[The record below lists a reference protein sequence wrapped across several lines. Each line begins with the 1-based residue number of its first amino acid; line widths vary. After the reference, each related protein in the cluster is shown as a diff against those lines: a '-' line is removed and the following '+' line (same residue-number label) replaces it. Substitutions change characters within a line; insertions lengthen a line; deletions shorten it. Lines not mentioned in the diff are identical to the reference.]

1 LSLSYEVT
9 AGRNHGVGRF
19 EVDIPQMNVVEKE
32 SEGDESEALAGTD
45 VPLVRKNGAKNGSHS
60 PAATIVN
67 RFPMYR
73 DVKPLSQVESRR
85 FMSERSSELRA
96 FVGPLEER
104 VRKAYRFR
112 ARKYHG
118 VASAQAKVAELVL
131 DTIRRIAHRETG
143 VFNLEAPLTKL
154 LSVLYAGSVE
164 AGIVTGLTR
173 RAQKALAVRDALQ
186 REVVRAGGGVSPRA
200 SRGLSY
206 DVGRE
211 LDELV
216 MLLRWY
222 VRRKMSVSA
231 LELETLGSV
240 ALLDALD
247 TADRDDRDVLFD
259 CEVMHDHQVFG
270 TRGCLLSA
278 GLKLVGRDSQLLW
291 LRVSLRWRGQSVK
304 ARPEWSSW
312 TDPGDGSDVEILS
325 NDAPFCSLV
334 PIRPHAQR
342 LVIDEIRAFVP
353 YAALDLPAGRC
364 DVEIVAAI
372 VDGSGH
378 EVVSIVRPETVCVP
392 QSELASRVV
401 PSPHSVGM
409 WPHDVV
415 SGDKI
420 SEFQVVSGFKV
431 VAGWERHSISVHFDL
446 SLFMHAGEAVTLE
459 CRFLDGKGSI
469 VELSSLGIP
478 FVAAE
483 ANVAVESVSSYRYRR
498 VLHPKGAWA
507 LYQGLCIDIPVE
519 FLQLVPGMHD
529 ITCELIIVSS
539 DDRILCGDMGRVEV
553 QVPPRDGAALAQHAQ
568 AASESRQR
576 ALGAA
581 AAIEL
586 ESIEVDPAWY
596 FGGEESVRV
605 QATFCPRNT
614 NKQLAD
620 LAAGRVGELFAP
632 YRVEISLE
640 REDGHVLLQAFTDPM
655 GMSFRPVT
663 RAVCVDGHN
672 GFVEHSVVA
681 NFDKHE
687 VLGWSVG
694 NENGRGASKVRLFAR
709 VTALTPDGELIVSE
723 NREFFVRPVASG
735 AKRVVAVKDVMPTI
749 VDAVASTNV
758 KGGRLSIRTLI
769 NIPGGEF
776 AEDGLWVKFVLSSPG
791 GVREEIG
798 SRDIAVHES
807 GLWTRQV
814 TGLNQCAVEWEHD
827 LRVGVDPATLSVE
840 ILLLSATSEQLDR
853 VQQRVRVSGVLTEV
867 ETDDEQGS
875 QEDREESVAE
885 LADSRELAAQPV
897 EQRKSL
903 WRRLFE

>member
-1 LSLSYEVT
+1 MIN
-9 AGRNHGVGRF
+9 AGRNLGVGCF
-19 EVDIPQMNVVEKE
+19 EVDIPLMNVVEKE
-32 SEGDESEALAGTD
+32 SEGDDSETGSGSE
-45 VPLVRKNGAKNGSHS
+45 VPLMRKGLAKNGSHS
-60 PAATIVN
+60 PTHVIN
-67 RFPMYR
+67 RLPVYR
-73 DVKPLSQVESRR
+73 DVKPLSAAESRR
-85 FMSERSSELRA
+85 FLSERSRELRS
-96 FVGPLEER
+96 FVAPLEER

-118 VASAQAKVAELVL
+118 VVSAHAKVAELVL

-143 VFNLEAPLTKL
+143 VFNLEAPLTRL
-154 LSVLYAGSVE
+154 LSALCAGSVE
-164 AGIVTGLTR
+164 AGIVTGLAR
-173 RAQKALAVRDALQ
+173 RAHKALAVRDALQ
-186 REVVRAGGGVSPRA
+186 REVIRVGGASAPRA

-222 VRRKMSVSA
+222 VRRKMSMSA
-231 LELETLGSV
+231 LEVETLGGVSLV
-240 ALLDALD
+240 DSLDGIE
-247 TADRDDRDVLFD
+247 RDDRDVLFG
-259 CEVMHDHQVFG
+259 CEVMHDHRVFG

-278 GLKLVGRDSQLLW
+278 GMKLVGRDSQLLW
-291 LRVSLRWRGQSVK
+291 LRVSLRWKGQPVM
-304 ARPEWSSW
+304 ARQEWSSW
-312 TDPGDGSDVEILS
+312 TDPSDGAAVELLS
-325 NDAPFCSLV
+325 RDTPFCSLV

-353 YAALDLPAGRC
+353 YAALDLPSGRC
-364 DVEIVAAI
+364 DVEIVAAVI
-372 VDGSGH
+372 DGRGE
-378 EVVSIVRPETVCVP
+378 EVVSLVRPETICVP
-392 QSELASRVV
+392 QSELTGRVV

-420 SEFQVVSGFKV
+420 SEFQVVSGFKI

-478 FVAAE
+478 FVATE

-507 LYQGLCIDIPVE
+507 VYQGLCIDIPVE
-519 FLQLVPGMHD
+519 FLQLTPGMHD
-529 ITCELIIVSS
+529 ITCELIIVSA
-539 DDRILCGDMGRVEV
+539 DDRILCGDMGRVDV
-553 QVPPRDGAALAQHAQ
+553 QVPPRDGAAVTQAGGATGEIKALQHS
-568 AASESRQR
+568 AAN
-576 ALGAA
+576 AA
-581 AAIEL
+581 GSIEL
-586 ESIEVDPAWY
+586 ESIEIDPAWR
-596 FGGEESVRV
+596 FGTEESVRV

-614 NKQLAD
+614 NKQLAE

-663 RAVCVDGHN
+663 RAVCVEGHS

-681 NFDKHE
+681 NFDKQE

-694 NENGRGASKVRLFAR
+694 NEHNRGASKIRLFAR
-709 VTALTPDGELIVSE
+709 VTALTPDGALLVSE
-723 NREFFVRPVASG
+723 HKEFFVRPVAAGS
-735 AKRVVAVKDVMPTI
+735 KRVVAVKDVVPTI
-749 VDAVASTNV
+749 VDAVAHTNV
-758 KGGRLSIRTLI
+758 QGGRLSARALV

-776 AEDGLWVKFVLSSPG
+776 ADEGIWVKFVLCSPG

-798 SRDIAVHES
+798 RQDIAVHES

-814 TGLNQCAVEWEHD
+814 TGLTQCAVESEYE
-827 LRVGVDPATLSVE
+827 LRAGVDPATLSVE
-840 ILLLSATSEQLDR
+840 IVLLSAADEQLDR
-853 VQQRVRVSGVLTEV
+853 LEQPVRVSGVLTEAAV
-867 ETDDEQGS
+867 DAS
-875 QEDREESVAE
+875 QDSKSNSERSDLDVAPEANQNGESFG
-885 LADSRELAAQPV
+885 QP
-897 EQRKSL
+897 KSL
-903 WRRLFE
+903 WRRLFS